1 MLSWSNSSPVKDL
14 PVFERSEGVYLYDSN
29 GKRYLDWT
37 SQAVCVNLGYTVPES
52 IKDRAECWPP
62 WKAPTERKI
71 QEHKEKVGRPLNM
84 MKFTDLGFVDYGGAD
99 ARAILIS
106 DSPQWWHAPIWYGG
120 LGLAPVR
127 AKLARLMAE
136 ICPGD
141 LNGFLFPS
149 GGGEANEAAI
159 RMARLYTGKQKIFTQ
174 YRSYHGGSTSSLGAT
189 GDFRRRFTESNT
201 HGFVKFFNP
210 QPSGFSWGSTDQSA
224 TRRTLA
230 TLEDQILAEGPDTI
244 AAIMVESIVG
254 AGGVLVPPEG
264 YIEGVRSLCDKY
276 DILMICDEVMV
287 GFGRTGHF
295 FAFQHFEG
303 VIPDMVTSAKGLTG
317 SYLPLSMV
325 GVRQKIKNYFWEKPV
340 GWGATYHAHPVAV
353 ACAYETVKYMLK
365 VEGTAVKFLK
375 QRLAEQIGV
384 SRFRQR
390 WFSHDYTEFQDDDEL
405 TLDLDVQVIVLDFMT
420 PLPEDRMQLALACA
434 ANGSLVLEALLRDR
448 CLPPDAADECG
459 QTALQVAASKGH
471 LDCMS
476 FLARFCKMF
485 FAIPGSAKGDLGEAG
500 RQEAVQLLLENGAES
515 ELVAG
520 YDEETPLHLAAL
532 AGCTEVVRL
541 LLEHGAD
548 RDCVTIN
555 GEAALHLAAK
565 ASEVEVVRLL
575 LEDGDDKD
583 KAQSLS
589 GATALHLAAGYG
601 SAEVVELLLE
611 AKADQDKTAL
621 CGKTAL
627 HEAAEVGQLKVVRLL
642 LQAAVDMNKVTRSG
656 TTALQLALVFGH
668 QEVAELLQ
676 THAELESLGVQG
688 APVKFLKRRL
698 AQEISVNRFRQRWLS
713 DPDFAPSSDGQAQQL
728 IAAAASPDA
737 ERLESLLRWPLNPEA
752 AEKPGRTALRKLMRK
767 LLAADTT
774 GDDDENNWYFGP
786 VIRNDEGLACLSL
799 LLEAGAKTGLEEANE
814 EGFTALH
821 VAAYEGDL
829 ELVGQL
835 LEAGADQD
843 KATNVGTTAL
853 HSATRGGHAEVVRF
867 LLEAGAKPNKWSYY
881 EGTALHVAT
890 EHADLKLL
898 ELLLAH
904 GADANIVNSMSETP
918 LHLAARAGRK
928 VVVRR
933 LLEAKAD
940 ADKATSEGL
949 TALDFAIQQ
958 GHQEVVQLWIVSDC
972 SCARVKESAA
982 QGRHEAL
989 PPMPCAGIGLVDE
1002 LRVVTW
1008 LGTWGSLAPWRQ
1020 RCLDLQNP
1028 NGHFIQRL
1036 GGASPPEVQLLRQAM
1051 RDQGLMALFR
1061 PPLLH
1066 CAPPLVIQ
1074 ARRGAHCGELRSL
1087 RCAVLLVWRDPTSRA
1102 IFLAYNLGW
1111 CYLESVPMVLFV
1123 FRVIW
1128 SDLRCQSASLLWEF
1142 KHLNFMRC
1150 TRIIRWA
1157 SNRLPYTT
1165 WGSRVDTPCNDYL
1178 DFSGSQIV

>member
-52 IKDRAECWPP
+52 IKDRAEFGS
-62 WKAPTERKI
+62 
-71 QEHKEKVGRPLNM
+71 EKSVLASLEGP
-84 MKFTDLGFVDYGGAD
+84 YGAQDPGAQGE
-99 ARAILIS
+99 S
-106 DSPQWWHAPIWYGG
+106 GYGG

-244 AAIMVESIVG
+244 AAIMVESRELGESEMDCFGVDCGSSIVG

-365 VEGTAVKFLK
+365 DFSSEMLRISWATSGETLASWKADEVEGTAVKFLK

-476 FLARFCKMF
+476 LLLEAGADQNKQDSLGQTALHLA
-485 FAIPGSAKGDLGEAG
+485 SEAG

-676 THAELESLGVQG
+676 THAELESLG
-688 APVKFLKRRL
+688 
-698 AQEISVNRFRQRWLS
+698 
-713 DPDFAPSSDGQAQQL
+713 
-728 IAAAASPDA
+728 A
-737 ERLESLLRWPLNPEA
+737 EW
-752 AEKPGRTALRKLMRK
+752 
-767 LLAADTT
+767 
-774 GDDDENNWYFGP
+774 
-786 VIRNDEGLACLSL
+786 
-799 LLEAGAKTGLEEANE
+799 KTSG
-814 EGFTALH
+814 
-821 VAAYEGDL
+821 
-829 ELVGQL
+829 
-835 LEAGADQD
+835 
-843 KATNVGTTAL
+843 
-853 HSATRGGHAEVVRF
+853 VV
-867 LLEAGAKPNKWSYY
+867 P
-881 EGTALHVAT
+881 
-890 EHADLKLL
+890 
-898 ELLLAH
+898 
-904 GADANIVNSMSETP
+904 
-918 LHLAARAGRK
+918 
-928 VVVRR
+928 
-933 LLEAKAD
+933 
-940 ADKATSEGL
+940 
-949 TALDFAIQQ
+949 Q
-958 GHQEVVQLWIVSDC
+958 
-972 SCARVKESAA
+972 
-982 QGRHEAL
+982 
-989 PPMPCAGIGLVDE
+989 
-1002 LRVVTW
+1002 
-1008 LGTWGSLAPWRQ
+1008 
-1020 RCLDLQNP
+1020 
-1028 NGHFIQRL
+1028 
-1036 GGASPPEVQLLRQAM
+1036 
-1051 RDQGLMALFR
+1051 
-1061 PPLLH
+1061 
-1066 CAPPLVIQ
+1066 
-1074 ARRGAHCGELRSL
+1074 
-1087 RCAVLLVWRDPTSRA
+1087 
-1102 IFLAYNLGW
+1102 
-1111 CYLESVPMVLFV
+1111 
-1123 FRVIW
+1123 
-1128 SDLRCQSASLLWEF
+1128 
-1142 KHLNFMRC
+1142 
-1150 TRIIRWA
+1150 
-1157 SNRLPYTT
+1157 
-1165 WGSRVDTPCNDYL
+1165 
-1178 DFSGSQIV
+1178 

>member
-52 IKDRAECWPP
+52 IKDRAEFGS
-62 WKAPTERKI
+62 
-71 QEHKEKVGRPLNM
+71 EKSVLASLEGP
-84 MKFTDLGFVDYGGAD
+84 YGAQDPGAQGE
-99 ARAILIS
+99 S
-106 DSPQWWHAPIWYGG
+106 GYGG

-244 AAIMVESIVG
+244 AAIMVESRELGESEMDCFGVDCGSSIVG

-365 VEGTAVKFLK
+365 EKIVEKVQSLEHVMM
-375 QRLAEQIGV
+375 Q
-384 SRFRQR
+384 
-390 WFSHDYTEFQDDDEL
+390 EL
-405 TLDLDVQVIVLDFMT
+405 Q
-420 PLPEDRMQLALACA
+420 
-434 ANGSLVLEALLRDR
+434 NLVLKHDSVR
-448 CLPPDAADECG
+448 
-459 QTALQVAASKGH
+459 Q
-471 LDCMS
+471 
-476 FLARFCKMF
+476 AR
-485 FAIPGSAKGDLGEAG
+485 
-500 RQEAVQLLLENGAES
+500 
-515 ELVAG
+515 
-520 YDEETPLHLAAL
+520 
-532 AGCTEVVRL
+532 
-541 LLEHGAD
+541 
-548 RDCVTIN
+548 
-555 GEAALHLAAK
+555 
-565 ASEVEVVRLL
+565 
-575 LEDGDDKD
+575 
-583 KAQSLS
+583 
-589 GATALHLAAGYG
+589 
-601 SAEVVELLLE
+601 
-611 AKADQDKTAL
+611 
-621 CGKTAL
+621 
-627 HEAAEVGQLKVVRLL
+627 
-642 LQAAVDMNKVTRSG
+642 
-656 TTALQLALVFGH
+656 
-668 QEVAELLQ
+668 
-676 THAELESLGVQG
+676 
-688 APVKFLKRRL
+688 
-698 AQEISVNRFRQRWLS
+698 
-713 DPDFAPSSDGQAQQL
+713 
-728 IAAAASPDA
+728 
-737 ERLESLLRWPLNPEA
+737 
-752 AEKPGRTALRKLMRK
+752 
-767 LLAADTT
+767 
-774 GDDDENNWYFGP
+774 
-786 VIRNDEGLACLSL
+786 
-799 LLEAGAKTGLEEANE
+799 
-814 EGFTALH
+814 
-821 VAAYEGDL
+821 
-829 ELVGQL
+829 
-835 LEAGADQD
+835 
-843 KATNVGTTAL
+843 NVGL
-853 HSATRGGHAEVVRF
+853 FG
-867 LLEAGAKPNKWSYY
+867 
-881 EGTALHVAT
+881 
-890 EHADLKLL
+890 
-898 ELLLAH
+898 
-904 GADANIVNSMSETP
+904 
-918 LHLAARAGRK
+918 
-928 VVVRR
+928 
-933 LLEAKAD
+933 
-940 ADKATSEGL
+940 
-949 TALDFAIQQ
+949 
-958 GHQEVVQLWIVSDC
+958 
-972 SCARVKESAA
+972 
-982 QGRHEAL
+982 
-989 PPMPCAGIGLVDE
+989 
-1002 LRVVTW
+1002 
-1008 LGTWGSLAPWRQ
+1008 
-1020 RCLDLQNP
+1020 CLDLQNP